1 MKPKSIMIADDDED
15 LLFLLKS
22 QFTSLGYIVN
32 SCLKGKSI
40 IEKLIKEK
48 PNIILLDVNM
58 QGIDGDELCRQ
69 IKKDKRFSKIKILIM
84 SGEYDVERI
93 SLSCGADGYIR
104 KPLSYS
110 TIQNKISTIFSEY

>member
-69 IKKDKRFSKIKILIM
+69 IKKDKRFSTIKIFIM